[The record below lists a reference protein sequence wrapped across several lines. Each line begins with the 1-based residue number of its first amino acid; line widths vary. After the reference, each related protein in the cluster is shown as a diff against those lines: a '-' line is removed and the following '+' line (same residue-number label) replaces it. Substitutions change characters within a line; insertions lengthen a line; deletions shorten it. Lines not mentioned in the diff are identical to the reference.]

1 MDHGIYIAMNGAKQA
16 FNKLA
21 INNNNLANA
30 STTGFREDLQQF
42 RAQPVFGE
50 FFPSRAYSMVERPGY
65 RAEAGPLI
73 TTGRNLD
80 AAIKGE
86 GWFAVLAPDGNENYT
101 RRGDFKLTPEGALL
115 TGDGHPV
122 VGDGG
127 PILLP
132 PASDIQIAENGR
144 ILIKAA
150 GVQNAE
156 FTVVG
161 QLKLVNAPNESM
173 NKNNYGLFQFGENT
187 PLLVDPNVVIQSR
200 ILEGSNVN
208 SVAALVNSIEISR
221 QYETQV
227 KMIAAMRSNAQE
239 SVRIMQI

>member
-1 MDHGIYIAMNGAKQA
+1 MDHGIYIAMSGAKQA
-16 FNKLA
+16 FTKLA
-21 INNNNLANA
+21 MNNNNLSNA

-42 RAQPVFGE
+42 RTQSVFGDY
-50 FFPSRAYSMVERPGY
+50 FPSRAYAMVERPGY
-65 RAEAGPLI
+65 RTEAGSFI

-80 AAIKGE
+80 AAIKGD

-122 VGDGG
+122 IGDGG
-127 PILLP
+127 PIFLP
-132 PASDIQIAENGR
+132 PASELQIAENGR

-156 FTVVG
+156 FEVVG
-161 QLKLVNAPNESM
+161 QLKLVNAPSQNM
-173 NKNNYGLFQFGENT
+173 NKNNYGLFQFGENIA
-187 PLLVDPNVVIQSR
+187 LELDPSVVIESR
-200 ILEGSNVN
+200 VLEGSNVN
-208 SVAALVNSIEISR
+208 PVAALVNNIEISR

-227 KMIAAMRSNAQE
+227 KMIAALRSNAQE